1 MNPFRK
7 EKIVG
12 LPDARDKNI
21 YDRTPEQKEKLRNLA
36 PEYGSDGMV
45 IDLNRRIKER
55 KKAGENIGEY
65 KEDELSQKIIEL
77 ERERKSI
84 MSDDIVSDCYEKM
97 KELILLYAEIPELQ
111 EETENVLS
119 RSDNSDGGYNE
130 KIKILNAKNQEA
142 EHLAKEIDRLGED
155 VKNKVQLALHLD
167 EEIGTYTEQHK
178 KAFKNQNIK
187 TVQGRY
193 LN

>member
-1 MNPFRK
+1 
-7 EKIVG
+7 
-12 LPDARDKNI
+12 
-21 YDRTPEQKEKLRNLA
+21 
-36 PEYGSDGMV
+36 MV
-45 IDLNRRIKER
+45 TELNER
-55 KKAGENIGEY
+55 VASGENIGEY
-65 KEDELSQKIIEL
+65 KEDELSKKITEM

-84 MSDDIVSDCYEKM
+84 MSDDTVSDCYEKM
-97 KELILLYAEIPELQ
+97 KELILLYGEIPELQ

-167 EEIGTYTEQHK
+167 EEIWKYTRDHK
-178 KAFKNQNIK
+178 KIFGNQDIK
-187 TVQGRY
+187 TEQGRY